1 MSAVIKSP
9 IWLPI
14 FTTEFLVIVII
25 NVLTLM
31 AFARNHRLRNRSTY
45 LVMNLTVADLLVGC
59 LTGPAFL
66 LNTTEESVIW
76 RNYITFAALVTFP
89 FAAQS
94 NLSLIC
100 LERLHATVFPFRHC
114 LLGRWFYCRIITGSW
129 IISSVMGFVVAHLL
143 SEGSYAAE
151 FSYLSASFTLFNTL
165 VLTVSYSIVTISV
178 QKSPQSQHRGTSA
191 KEKKLTVTLFI
202 VIGVSVLAMMP
213 ITLYKFLP
221 INIQTKLASDR
232 YKHVGYAI
240 DVIYFTSSI
249 VNPIVY
255 AIRLREFRN
264 TIRKILG
271 KQGEAGVDFTSRSA
285 Q

>member
-1 MSAVIKSP
+1 MSAVVKSP

-14 FTTEFLVIVII
+14 FLTEFLVIVII

-31 AFARNHRLRNRSTY
+31 AFARNHRLRKRSTY
-45 LVMNLTVADLLVGC
+45 LVINLTVADLLVGC
-59 LTGPAFL
+59 LTSAAFL
-66 LNTTEESVIW
+66 LSTDEEGVIW
-76 RNYITFAALVTFP
+76 RNLITFAALVTFP

-114 LLGRWFYCRIITGSW
+114 LLGRWFYCRVITASW
-129 IISSVMGFVVAHLL
+129 IISSVMGFVVAYLFT
-143 SEGSYAAE
+143 EGSYAAE
-151 FSYLSASFTLFNTL
+151 FAYLLASFTLFNTL
-165 VLTVSYSIVTISV
+165 VLIISYSIVTINV
-178 QKSPQSQHRGTSA
+178 QKSPHAQHLGTIA

-213 ITLYKFLP
+213 VTLYKFLP
-221 INIQTKLASDR
+221 IEIQEKLASDR
-232 YKHVGYAI
+232 YQHVGYAI

-249 VNPIVY
+249 VNPLVY

-264 TIRKILG
+264 TIRKLLAREE
-271 KQGEAGVDFTSRSA
+271 EAGLALASRTA